1 MADKAKAELKKQEEV
16 SVQRI
21 AEISDKIREAV
32 RAALPAPPE
41 QHFTIMVP
49 GKVINFN
56 VSAFLW
62 LHHPSNFPLIGLHR
76 GIR

>member
-16 SVQRI
+16 SVERI
-21 AEISDKIREAV
+21 SEISTKIREAV

-56 VSAFLW
+56 VSVLATYYVFV
-62 LHHPSNFPLIGLHR
+62 
-76 GIR
+76 IRIQRD